1 MDENDEGDIDRD
13 ALQATIRSRVEQRRI
28 LQFGPLVTVDIPTEL
43 YRKAQNHQDKLTEPE
58 RQLLL
63 SRGNTISKALT
74 RPSSLLESEHN
85 EILGR
90 PPPNIVRMNI
100 EHASQGRM
108 TTTTELIAK
117 AFSGIE
123 TLNKDELALLANNFS
138 QTTSEFMRR
147 CNDRSGALEAS
158 KLLTPA
164 DDGKAIIA
172 ATQLYLLG
180 PGTDIATYLA
190 TQQAAQEQRVAAEAV
205 RTKKFREIELQH
217 QNIKDRQR
225 ELRQQRDTLSVDEF
239 RTQSAR
245 LESDRDIAFSR
256 GNALRYSSVRESDV
270 PRLQDYD
277 NRVKQSNHRMA
288 QIDYLDLQLER
299 GIIGHEDHSQQVN
312 GHYDA
317 IRNIVTGSTHRTH
330 PYSTAARPATSQ
342 NRPNPVYAAAP
353 SHRNQT
359 PSAFTLYANERRERV
374 RAENPGMTLG
384 FVGKVLG
391 EEWKGLSK
399 QEHARYEAEATAA
412 ATPEPQI

>member
-1 MDENDEGDIDRD
+1 MDENDEGDIDHD
-13 ALQATIRSRVEQRRI
+13 ALHATMRSRVEQRHI
-28 LQFGPLVTVDIPTEL
+28 SQFGPSITVDIPTEL
-43 YRKAQNHQDKLTEPE
+43 YQKARNHQDELTEPE

-63 SRGNTISKALT
+63 SRGDTIGKALAQ
-74 RPSSLLESEHN
+74 PSSLSESERN

-90 PPPNIVRMNI
+90 PPPDIVRMNI

-123 TLNKDELALLANNFS
+123 TLNKDELMLLANNFS

-147 CNDRSGALEAS
+147 CNDASGAREAS
-158 KLLTPA
+158 TLLTPA
-164 DDGKAIIA
+164 DDKKAMIA
-172 ATQLYLLG
+172 AAQLQILG

-205 RTKKFREIELQH
+205 RMKKFYENELQH
-217 QNIKDRQR
+217 QNISDRQR
-225 ELRQQRDTLSVDEF
+225 ELLQQRDTLSVDEF
-239 RTQSAR
+239 QTQSAR
-245 LESDRDIAFSR
+245 LESDRDTTFSSS
-256 GNALRYSSVRESDV
+256 NALRYDPLQERNV
-270 PRLQDYD
+270 PRLRDHD
-277 NRVKQSNHRMA
+277 NRVQQSNHQIA
-288 QIDYLDLQLER
+288 QIEYLDLQLER

-317 IRNIVTGSTHRTH
+317 IRNLATGSTHRTH
-330 PYSTAARPATSQ
+330 PYSAAAR
-342 NRPNPVYAAAP
+342 PVYAAAP

-359 PSAFTLYANERRERV
+359 PSAFTLYANEQRERV

-391 EEWKGLSK
+391 EEWKGLSE
-399 QEHARYEAEATAA
+399 QERARYEAEATAA